1 MVISRLLGKNSE
13 TESGYNRFLYKLT
26 GPDVSMVNCIL
37 IVFLCIDYQFIPA
50 FFYDE
55 FASQFFQL
63 KYSIYHYY

>member
-37 IVFLCIDYQFIPA
+37 IVFYVLITSLYQR
-50 FFYDE
+50 FFNDE
-55 FASQFFQL
+55 FTNQFF
-63 KYSIYHYY
+63 S

>member
-50 FFYDE
+50 FFMMN
-55 FASQFFQL
+55 SLVSFF
-63 KYSIYHYY
+63 S

>member
-50 FFYDE
+50 FF
-55 FASQFFQL
+55 
-63 KYSIYHYY
+63 